1 MTWVSFFNLRGVSV
15 SKYVFPLTQL
25 GNLQNNVY
33 FRGCSVDTIF
43 VHLCCNCFGYFR
55 IEFHFHFCEE
65 DFANRMTAFPV
76 LIFPKMLTIFPK
88 ILTILSMNLKGQAEC
103 FKQ

>member
-1 MTWVSFFNLRGVSV
+1 M
-15 SKYVFPLTQL
+15 
-25 GNLQNNVY
+25 
-33 FRGCSVDTIF
+33 
-43 VHLCCNCFGYFR
+43 
-55 IEFHFHFCEE
+55 
-65 DFANRMTAFPV
+65 AAFPV

>member
-1 MTWVSFFNLRGVSV
+1 
-15 SKYVFPLTQL
+15 
-25 GNLQNNVY
+25 
-33 FRGCSVDTIF
+33 
-43 VHLCCNCFGYFR
+43 
-55 IEFHFHFCEE
+55 
-65 DFANRMTAFPV
+65 MTAFPV